1 MACSVPRLL
10 SVVLLLSACS
20 SGDAVTSFANPT
32 TLPPN
37 TSETTSA
44 SATDPTEAPA
54 TTGTPTTGAADPST
68 TGDVTDLTGEPITTT
83 SSTKLTEGT
92 GEMCVPG
99 TEFCPCDGAACM
111 DGLSCV
117 DDVCQPYACGNGIP
131 EPGEPCDD
139 GNDDFTDACTPG
151 CKAAVCGD
159 GALQAGVEECDLG
172 PANSDTGACRSNC
185 KLQACGD
192 GFVGPGE
199 SCDDGNQVNDDP
211 CSNTCAPAGCGDGI
225 PQGGEQC
232 DDGNANT
239 NDACLSSCVIASCG
253 DGQLYN
259 GNEECDDGNGSN
271 NDACLATCKAAKC
284 GDGQLYNGVEQCD
297 DGNANNADGCSNAC
311 QKVAQLVGSYNV
323 NSGPAWG
330 GNPPTYTCKEACALL
345 YGGQA
350 GQYTCSV
357 TNQAPTGQAYM
368 SGYADGQYCTNPNSD
383 NFKLNV
389 NYNCGV
395 FGCSYSAYV
404 NDNCYQGTSIN
415 YCWKL

>member
-1 MACSVPRLL
+1 
-10 SVVLLLSACS
+10 
-20 SGDAVTSFANPT
+20 
-32 TLPPN
+32 
-37 TSETTSA
+37 
-44 SATDPTEAPA
+44 
-54 TTGTPTTGAADPST
+54 
-68 TGDVTDLTGEPITTT
+68 
-83 SSTKLTEGT
+83 
-92 GEMCVPG
+92 MCVPG

-139 GNDDFTDACTPG
+139 GNDDFTDALHPRLQGRRLRRRGPPG
-151 CKAAVCGD
+151 RRRGMRPRPRQQRHRRVPEQ
-159 GALQAGVEECDLG
+159 LQAASLRRRLRRPRRVLRRRQPGQRR
-172 PANSDTGACRSNC
+172 P
-185 KLQACGD
+185 LQQHLRPRRLAATAS
-192 GFVGPGE
+192 PRAA
-199 SCDDGNQVNDDP
+199 S
-211 CSNTCAPAGCGDGI
+211 SAT
-225 PQGGEQC
+225 
-232 DDGNANT
+232 DGNANN

-271 NDACLATCKAAKC
+271 NDACLATCKVAKC